1 MKLFGKLGSRK
12 QEEVSRHSGPLT
24 ESSIQQWLVER
35 IAATAEVKPEEVDVD
50 RPLADFGLDSIQ
62 LFGLSSDLE
71 KFLGQKVSEVV
82 AWDFPTIALLAKH
95 LSTPEADIAVSANVM
110 VPDQA
115 NW

>member
-24 ESSIQQWLVER
+24 ESSIQQWLVDR
-35 IAATAEVKPEEVDVD
+35 IAGISEIKPEDVDVN

-82 AWDFPTIALLAKH
+82 AWDFPTVALLSKH
-95 LSTPEADIAVSANVM
+95 LSAPASDIAVSTNVM

>member
-12 QEEVSRHSGPLT
+12 HEEVSRHSGPLT

-35 IAATAEVKPEEVDVD
+35 IAATAELKPEEVDVD

-95 LSTPEADIAVSANVM
+95 LSAPATDIAVSSNVM

>member
-12 QEEVSRHSGPLT
+12 QEEISRHSGPLT
-24 ESSIQQWLVER
+24 ESSIQQWLVDR
-35 IAATAEVKPEEVDVD
+35 IAGIAEINSDEVDVD

-62 LFGLSSDLE
+62 LFGLSNDLE

-95 LSTPEADIAVSANVM
+95 LSAPSADIAISTNAM

>member
-35 IAATAEVKPEEVDVD
+35 IAGIAEVKPEEVDVT

-82 AWDFPTIALLAKH
+82 AWDFPTIALLSKH
-95 LSTPEADIAVSANVM
+95 LSSPSADVAVSTNVM
-110 VPDQA
+110 VPDQV

>member
-1 MKLFGKLGSRK
+1 MRLFGKSGNKK
-12 QEEVSRHSGPLT
+12 QEVDPHSGPLT
-24 ESSIQQWLVER
+24 EASIQQWLVEH
-35 IAATAEVKPEEVDVD
+35 IASITEIKPEDVDVT

-82 AWDFPTIALLAKH
+82 AWDFPTIALLARH
-95 LSTPEADIAVSANVM
+95 LSTSSPDMAVNTNAM

>member
-1 MKLFGKLGSRK
+1 MKLFGKLGNKK
-12 QEEVSRHSGPLT
+12 QQEVSLHSGPLT
-24 ESSIQQWLVER
+24 ESSIQQWLVDR
-35 IAATAEVKPEEVDVD
+35 IAGLAKVKPEDVDVA

-95 LSTPEADIAVSANVM
+95 LSNSSADVTVSSNAM
-110 VPDQA
+110 VPEQA

>member
-12 QEEVSRHSGPLT
+12 QEEINRHSGPLT
-24 ESSIQQWLVER
+24 ESSIQQWLVGR
-35 IAATAEVKPEEVDVD
+35 IAGLVEIKPEDVDVD

-82 AWDFPTIALLAKH
+82 AWDFPTIALLSKH
-95 LSTPEADIAVSANVM
+95 LNSPSADIAVNTNVM